1 MQNDV
6 INSKLLSATG
16 YFPSPSLEDQANT
29 EGIYFPDWVTFD
41 DEPARKVIS
50 WDGQFFTILGDM
62 DTLEYWEHLNTLLE
76 TFEIFLDGPNQDYSY
91 MLDDSALKATDVK
104 SVDHNIV
111 TLIDGTRILRATLT
125 RREIAFYDYLLWL
138 QTAKAWMNSQE
149 DVIYSFRYLTAHPA
163 FWTRNENYPNRC
175 ATHGAEVTFNR
186 HVSNDSHGEP
196 SITLE
201 AGLPDRDNNDV
212 MDYNVGLKV
221 TASSFEEA
229 YVEMAKLVHEKVALN
244 GVLRQ

>member
-1 MQNDV
+1 MKNDV
-6 INSKLLSATG
+6 INSNLLSFTE
-16 YFPSPSLEDQANT
+16 YFPSPSLEGQANA

-41 DEPARKVIS
+41 DEPERKVIS
-50 WDGQFFTILGDM
+50 WNGQFFTVLGDM
-62 DTLEYWEHLNTLLE
+62 DTLEYWEYLKPLVE
-76 TFEIFLDGPNQDYSY
+76 TFEIFLDGPNQDYNY
-91 MLDDSALKATDVK
+91 MLDDSVQKAPEVK
-104 SVDHNIV
+104 SIDRNIV
-111 TLIDGTRILRATLT
+111 TLIDGTRILRSTLT
-125 RREIAFYDYLLWL
+125 RKELSFYDYLLWL
-138 QTAKAWMNSQE
+138 QTARAWINSPD
-149 DVIYSFRYLTAHPA
+149 DVIYSFRFLTAHPA

-175 ATHGAEVTFNR
+175 TTHGAETTFNST
-186 HVSNDSHGEP
+186 VSNDSHGKP